1 MTIESSYEAPTT
13 QPEAVDPAGPGHV
26 GAKEMAGAAKEQTAA
41 VAGSAVEAT
50 KDVAHEAVAQAS
62 AVAGQAKEQI
72 GQLVEQAKGELKS
85 QADARGQQ
93 AAAGLQ
99 TVADQLTA
107 LTEGRTADAGQ
118 VGVLVQDAQRR
129 VAGYAQS
136 LQQRGPQAILDDLA
150 GFARRRPGTFL
161 VAAGV
166 VGFAVGRLVRA
177 GAAAAHDNGNGNA
190 TPDVQP
196 GRPALM
202 SATADR

>member
-1 MTIESSYEAPTT
+1 MTIESSYVAPTT
-13 QPEAVDPAGPGHV
+13 EPEAVEGVDSEHR

-41 VAGSAVEAT
+41 VAGSAVAAT

-85 QADARGQQ
+85 QADARGRQ

-99 TVADQLTA
+99 TVAEQLRA

-129 VAGYAQS
+129 VGGYAQS
-136 LQQRGPQAILDDLA
+136 LQQRGPQAIIDDLA
-150 GFARRRPGTFL
+150 GFARRRPATFL

-177 GAAAAHDNGNGNA
+177 GAAVAHDNGNA

-202 SATADR
+202 SAWADR